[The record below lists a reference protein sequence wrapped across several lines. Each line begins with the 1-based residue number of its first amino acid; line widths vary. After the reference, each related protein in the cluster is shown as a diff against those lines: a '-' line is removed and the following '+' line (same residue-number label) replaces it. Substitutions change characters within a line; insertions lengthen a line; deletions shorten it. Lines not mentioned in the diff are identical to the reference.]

1 MLSPLNARMHRQPE
15 PKAGGATENSCFAQL
30 NTKAP
35 AFAEMFGAF
44 YCSVFRNIQ
53 RDMLGPCSMAIS
65 YELVASPRRV
75 SSAKRPISKDSISLP
90 TRGPMKI
97 AVVGATGASGRRVL
111 KHALAQ
117 GHFVTAV
124 ARYPERLSSADRLSF
139 VRRDV
144 LSPEGLTGALDG
156 VEAVISCIGP
166 EKNLSPGTLMSV
178 GVAGILSECKR
189 ANVRRFILQS
199 GIGLSDGRELS
210 SLNRFV
216 VRVSGRIF
224 AAAVADKALAE
235 RMTQKADMEWIIVR
249 QVALADKPAKGRYT
263 AGPLARVAPLVPL
276 SFDDCADCLLR
287 AATDEP
293 NWIGKIVNVGS

>member
-1 MLSPLNARMHRQPE
+1 
-15 PKAGGATENSCFAQL
+15 
-30 NTKAP
+30 
-35 AFAEMFGAF
+35 
-44 YCSVFRNIQ
+44 
-53 RDMLGPCSMAIS
+53 
-65 YELVASPRRV
+65 
-75 SSAKRPISKDSISLP
+75 
-90 TRGPMKI
+90 MKI
-97 AVVGATGASGRRVL
+97 AVVGATGATGRRVV

-117 GHFVTAV
+117 GHLVTAV
-124 ARYPERLSSADRLSF
+124 ARHPERLSFADRLSF
-139 VRRDV
+139 VPGDV
-144 LSPEGLTGALDG
+144 LSPGGLTGALDG

-178 GVAGILSECKR
+178 GVASILTECKR

-210 SLNRFV
+210 WPNRFV

-224 AAAVADKALAE
+224 TAAVADKAVAE
-235 RMTQKADMEWIIVR
+235 RLTQKIDMEWVIVR
-249 QVALADKPAKGRYT
+249 PVVLADKPAKGSYS

-287 AATDEP
+287 AAINEP